1 MKTLIILMVLLTAGM
16 AWAFTWEGDLD
27 PNGFDNWKLLAINP
41 NTDGSLWVFV
51 RNPDQ
56 TSPID
61 TVAMET
67 DLNFT
72 LLRYR
77 YFKHGEP
84 YSYIFDGEK
93 DKYVRHH
100 FTDEQKKTCVKC
112 HTDKLVFKKAI

>member
-16 AWAFTWEGDLD
+16 AWAFTWEGELD
-27 PNGFDNWKLLAINP
+27 PNGFDKWKLLSINP

-51 RNPDQ
+51 ENSDQ
-56 TSPID
+56 ASPID
-61 TVAMET
+61 IVAMET

-84 YSYIFDGEK
+84 YSYVFDREK
-93 DKYVRHH
+93 DKYIRHH

-112 HTDKLVFKKAI
+112 HMDKFALKKSI